1 MIPIDPET
9 LKGQRRALE
18 PPAEDF
24 QDFWARPVEGLVRD
38 PAYWNTTSGQQAI
51 LDRMEPANRPPVA
64 LFLGHRVVD
73 VSEHDATIAVP
84 ASGWFTTGSGM
95 IYGGLLAHLA
105 DAATASAVAMT
116 VPAGTV
122 FSPLDLKVN
131 FLRPALPGDGEI
143 TATATQ
149 VHAGRKIAVY
159 TINVR
164 DGAGRLLA
172 TANESVLILPGRSWD
187 KPVQVADET
196 AVDH

>member
-1 MIPIDPET
+1 
-9 LKGQRRALE
+9 
-18 PPAEDF
+18 
-24 QDFWARPVEGLVRD
+24 
-38 PAYWNTTSGQQAI
+38 
-51 LDRMEPANRPPVA
+51 
-64 LFLGHRVVD
+64 
-73 VSEHDATIAVP
+73 
-84 ASGWFTTGSGM
+84 
-95 IYGGLLAHLA
+95 
-105 DAATASAVAMT
+105 MT

-149 VHAGRKIAVY
+149 IHAGRKIAVY